1 MSNEAFIP
9 PAPATPEPKVTIQGF
24 GTGTVTEIE
33 YHLARLKDELEG
45 TRRDL
50 EAAQRD
56 LDARPATVTGMIAD
70 MIDTRI
76 EKALAQRDLDADRL
90 AGDVRE
96 LDVRLADKV
105 ESVVRELDLFE
116 GLSFDSAVQSIVES
130 VLGDATIE
138 VEAYI
143 RP

>member
-50 EAAQRD
+50 EAAQRE
-56 LDARPATVTGMIAD
+56 LEHRPATVTGMIAD

-90 AGDVRE
+90 AGDVRARCP
-96 LDVRLADKV
+96 VGRQGRKRRPRAGFI
-105 ESVVRELDLFE
+105 R
-116 GLSFDSAVQSIVES
+116 GP
-130 VLGDATIE
+130 VL
-138 VEAYI
+138 
-143 RP
+143 

>member
-33 YHLARLKDELEG
+33 YHLARLKDELKG
-45 TRRDL
+45 TRREL
-50 EAAQRD
+50 EH
-56 LDARPATVTGMIAD
+56 RPATVTGMIAD

-105 ESVVRELDLFE
+105 EEIVKGMDLFE
-116 GLSFDSAVQSIVES
+116 GLEFDSAVEGVVEAA
-130 VLGDATIE
+130 LADATVEVE
-138 VEAYI
+138 VEARI
-143 RP
+143 LT

>member
-50 EAAQRD
+50 EAAQRE
-56 LDARPATVTGMIAD
+56 LEHRPATVTGMIAD

-76 EKALAQRDLDADRL
+76 EKALAQRDLDANRL

-96 LDVRLADKV
+96 LDVRLADKI

>member
-50 EAAQRD
+50 EAAQRE
-56 LDARPATVTGMIAD
+56 LEHRPATVTGMIAD